1 MDCCHLNDIVGE
13 YSSDSF
19 HPNVLSK
26 FRLKIS
32 PLALVEHI
40 SLEHII
46 MAVAKNG
53 VKFRVPC
60 ELSSFE

>member
-1 MDCCHLNDIVGE
+1 MNCCHLNDIVGE

-19 HPNVLSK
+19 HPNVLSI

-40 SLEHII
+40 SIEYIVR
-46 MAVAKNG
+46 AVAKNG
-53 VKFRVPC
+53 EV
-60 ELSSFE
+60 LSLQ